1 VIRARRLQRRFGILE
16 AVIRE
21 PGLSP
26 RQLASRSGISERT
39 LSRDLKALRQLG
51 YGIVY
56 SDGYQVQ
63 ESLGWDVV
71 GAHTGR
77 SLARVFEEQLQVL
90 RDELPGHLAAQI
102 EAEINALAP
111 AALAGLFA
119 SVIEKRLNYRG

>member
-26 RQLASRSGISERT
+26 RQLASRGGVSERT
-39 LSRDLKALRQLG
+39 LSRDLKALRELG

-63 ESLGWDVV
+63 ESLGWD
-71 GAHTGR
+71 GILAGR
-77 SLARVFEEQLQVL
+77 SLARVYEEQLKVL
-90 RDELPGHLAAQI
+90 RDELPGPLAAQI
-102 EAEINALAP
+102 EAEVNALAP

-119 SVIEKRLNYRG
+119 SVLEKRLNYRG